1 MKQKTYFKSIIAV
14 VLAILLL
21 LPASAVTTRAADFTP
36 STARL
41 FVNGTEVATSHGGN
55 DPFNIEGT
63 TYLPI
68 RALSIALGTSINWRP
83 ETSNVYIG
91 DTPATNTILVAG
103 NAFTT
108 NDVQATGAQADFT
121 TYVGDDF
128 SGWTLIDVLNHL
140 GVEYSGANSV
150 VVTAADGMVVA
161 LPASDA
167 LNPENG
173 HLIFDEEPG
182 TVRLITALATSRG
195 TWVRDI
201 LEISFNAPTAH
212 NSINLIV
219 GGQAVSPT
227 DANGNAVPPF
237 MTEGVIYLPLRAVA
251 EALSLDVGWNGDENA
266 IYIGETPD
274 SFDYSG
280 EEAFTVTVN
289 SVEHIFTMDNAESLG
304 LVEFTAFDRR
314 GGGEVQLNFTGV
326 AIATVLSSLGIDID
340 SVENLTFFAADGREQ
355 PVSAEE
361 ALNPEYGFL
370 AVAENGTPLGT
381 WADDGRGPFML
392 VLAQDSFP
400 QRWNRNIINV
410 EVELASNGISII
422 GANGVVRTVTPE
434 EVMGLGGRDVSA
446 TVRDTERNFT
456 GVPLSEVFSLAD
468 VNSSG
473 GDTVIVRALDGFSA
487 ILSLDEVLDVT
498 NAHLVWLEDDEPVT
512 TNENFP
518 FMLVNAH
525 DVVPARFVRDIV
537 EIAVLLP
544 AAEVESHE
552 FGDYEFMITAG
563 GTSHA
568 ISMDD
573 LAAIGTVNFTA
584 ELRGEQTAFTG
595 VPLAAILRHLEI
607 DYTAFPT
614 VISAA
619 ADGFT
624 IEWPAAD
631 AYDEDRAF
639 IVITE
644 NGEPLDDR
652 YGPFRTV
659 LVGAAANRWIRQLN
673 VITLR

>member
-1 MKQKTYFKSIIAV
+1 MKQKTYLKPIIAIG
-14 VLAILLL
+14 LAILLL
-21 LPASAVTTRAADFTP
+21 LPASAVTTIAADFAP

-41 FVNGTEVATSHGGN
+41 FVSGAEVATSHGGN
-55 DPFNIEGT
+55 DPFIIDGT

-68 RALSIALGTSINWRP
+68 RALSTALGTNINWRP

-91 DTPATNTILVAG
+91 DTPATDTILVAG
-103 NAFTT
+103 DTFTT
-108 NDVQATGAQADFT
+108 NDVLATGAQTNFT

-140 GVEYSGANSV
+140 GVEYSGADSV
-150 VVTAADGMVVA
+150 VVTAANGMVAVI
-161 LPASDA
+161 PASDA

-173 HLIFDEEPG
+173 HLIFEEESG
-182 TVRLITALATSRG
+182 TVRLIMALATSRG
-195 TWVRDI
+195 TWIRDI

-219 GGQAVSPT
+219 GGQAVYST
-227 DANGNAVPPF
+227 NANGNAVPPF
-237 MTEGVIYLPLRAVA
+237 MTNGVIYLPLRSVA
-251 EALSLDVGWNGDENA
+251 EALGLDVGWNGDENA
-266 IYIGETPD
+266 IYIGETPE

-289 SVEHIFTMDNAESLG
+289 SVEHTFTMDNAESLG

-326 AIATVLSSLGIDID
+326 PIATVLTSLGIELGL
-340 SVENLTFFAADGREQ
+340 VENLTFFAADGREQ

-361 ALNPEYGFL
+361 ALNPEYGFF
-370 AVAENGTPLGT
+370 AIAENGESLGT
-381 WADDGRGPFML
+381 WADGGRGPFML

-400 QRWNRNIINV
+400 QRWNRNITNV
-410 EVELASNGISII
+410 EVELTSSGMSII
-422 GANGVVRTVTPE
+422 GANGSARTVMPE
-434 EVMGLGGRDVSA
+434 DVKGLGGRDVSA
-446 TVRDTERNFT
+446 TIRGTERNFT
-456 GVPLSEVFSLAD
+456 GVPLSEVFSLVD
-468 VNSSG
+468 VHYSG
-473 GDTVIVRALDGFSA
+473 GDTVIIRALDGFSA
-487 ILSLDEVLDVT
+487 ILSLDEVLDAT
-498 NAHLVWLEDDEPVT
+498 NAHLVWHEDGEPVT
-512 TNENFP
+512 TNEDFP
-518 FMLVNAH
+518 FMLVNSH

-537 EIAVLLP
+537 EISVLLP
-544 AAEVESHE
+544 AADVEDHE
-552 FGDYEFMITAG
+552 FGDYEFVITAG
-563 GTSHA
+563 GTSHT
-568 ISMDD
+568 ISMDN

-595 VPLAAILRHLEI
+595 VPLVAILRHLEI

-614 VISAA
+614 VISTA

-631 AYDEDRAF
+631 AYNEERAF
-639 IVITE
+639 IVIAE
-644 NGEPLDDR
+644 NGEPLDDH